1 MYLDLR
7 LWAMGQQY
15 TVNRMPLM
23 NVLAMSGT
31 SSPVTV
37 GIMDCT
43 THMAEGG
50 NKDAAY
56 ISGIFDEK
64 VRNTTQK
71 CH

>member
-1 MYLDLR
+1 
-7 LWAMGQQY
+7 
-15 TVNRMPLM
+15 
-23 NVLAMSGT
+23 MSGT

-37 GIMDCT
+37 GIIDCT

-50 NKDAAY
+50 KKDAAY

-64 VRNTTQK
+64 VMETTQK